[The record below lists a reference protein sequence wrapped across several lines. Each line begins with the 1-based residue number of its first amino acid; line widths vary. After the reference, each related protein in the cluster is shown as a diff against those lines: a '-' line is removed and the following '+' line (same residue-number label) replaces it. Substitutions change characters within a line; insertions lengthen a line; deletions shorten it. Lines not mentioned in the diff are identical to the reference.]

1 MERQREERSLGEL
14 FAELSRETST
24 LVRQEVELAKTEMSR
39 KVTRMGKH
47 AGFIVAGGL
56 LAYAA
61 LLAVVASLIA
71 LLAMTLE
78 LPVWVS
84 ALVVALVIGGVSY
97 FLIQKGINGMKETD
111 LTPKRTVQTLKED
124 VEWAKDQMK

>member
-1 MERQREERSLGEL
+1 
-14 FAELSRETST
+14 
-24 LVRQEVELAKTEMSR
+24 
-39 KVTRMGKH
+39 MGKH

-61 LLAVVASLIA
+61 LLVLAAALVA
-71 LLAMTLE
+71 LLATTLE

-84 ALVVALVIGGVSY
+84 ALLVALVLGGVSF
-97 FLIQKGINGMKETD
+97 FLVQTGLNGLKETD

-124 VEWAKDQMK
+124 VEWAQDQMK